1 MRKAHTALPLLC
13 VLVSS
18 VLVNGSQQQPGGNRS
33 AAQNYLN
40 GAADAILA
48 LKSTRFSL
56 KHEGMAVYQDDK
68 SGITISA
75 ADCVYAAPD
84 RVSCDVK
91 VTVKNGMI
99 LQMTRVWVPEGLFQS
114 NPMTRQFARLPPVEG
129 TFNGAALFAKTGI
142 PEVLRT
148 AVQNAQ
154 VVGREK
160 IQNRNTLR
168 LKGEV
173 SGEKLNPLVG
183 FTLKS
188 ELKYPFD
195 LWIDEQSVNTV
206 RIHVTEAE
214 GSGWLVELFGT
225 NEPIDVPTPQLP
237 PARGP
242 Q

>member
-1 MRKAHTALPLLC
+1 
-13 VLVSS
+13 
-18 VLVNGSQQQPGGNRS
+18 VNGFQQQPGGGRGS
-33 AAQNYLN
+33 AQKYLN

-56 KHEGMAVYQDDK
+56 KHEGTAVYQDDK
-68 SGITISA
+68 TGITISA

-91 VTVKNGMI
+91 VSLKNGML
-99 LQMTRVWVPEGLFQS
+99 LQMTRVWVPEGVFQS
-114 NPMTRQFARLPPVEG
+114 NPMTRQFAKMPPAEG

-142 PEVLRT
+142 PDILRT

-168 LKGEV
+168 LKGDV

-188 ELKYPFD
+188 EITYPFD
-195 LWIDEQSVNTV
+195 LWIDEQSVNTM
-206 RIHVTEAE
+206 RIHVTEPD
-214 GSGWLVELFGT
+214 GNGWLVELSGT
-225 NEPIDVPTPQLP
+225 NEPVDVPTPQPP